1 MTPSATA
8 QVPQPKP
15 QPPQQPPLQPINDKA
30 NDLASLGDHIEETT
44 FEQILE
50 MDEDFK
56 REFSRDLVYR
66 FFEQAEGTFSDMEKA
81 IAEKDLNKIYQLG
94 HFLKGSSASLGLS
107 KVKEAC
113 EKIQNLG
120 AGKDESGTVNEPNE
134 KVSLAN
140 IEKTLNE
147 TQKDYKDAVVR
158 LKRFYG
164 EKV

>member
-1 MTPSATA
+1 MPPSATT
-8 QVPQPKP
+8 QVPQQQ
-15 QPPQQPPLQPINDKA
+15 QPPQQPPQQTTTDKVP
-30 NDLASLGDHIEETT
+30 DLASLGDHIEETT

-66 FFEQAEGTFSDMEKA
+66 FFEQAETTFSDMEDA
-81 IAEKDLNKIYQLG
+81 IDEKDLYKIYQLG

-120 AGKDESGTVNEPNE
+120 GGKDESGTVNEPN
-134 KVSLAN
+134 KDVSLAN
-140 IEKTLNE
+140 IKKTLNE
-147 TQKDYKDAVVR
+147 TKKDYKDAVVR